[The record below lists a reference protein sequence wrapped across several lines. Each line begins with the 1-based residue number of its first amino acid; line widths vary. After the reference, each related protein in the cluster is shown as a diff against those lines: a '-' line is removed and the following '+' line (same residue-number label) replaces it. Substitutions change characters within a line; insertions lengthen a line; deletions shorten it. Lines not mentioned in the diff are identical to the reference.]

1 MRCTDT
7 YPGGMSTAAPEPSD
21 ARPDLVG
28 ELEVIEQQPLAARAA
43 GYQHVLDDLTRRLD
57 AAPGA

>member
-1 MRCTDT
+1 
-7 YPGGMSTAAPEPSD
+7 MSTAAPESSD